1 MSGIPAYIFRQVL
14 GPLVFFTF
22 AFAGVAWLSQS
33 LRMLDLVINQSQS
46 AATYL
51 YLTILA
57 MPQVVGLLL
66 PFALAV
72 AIIYALNRMY
82 VESELVVIWAAG
94 FNRWA
99 VIWPIL
105 TIAFLT
111 MILAYFINLAIMPAG
126 MREVKD
132 RVFEIRADLVNTFVR
147 EGAFTNPV
155 GGLTVYVSENNP
167 GGDIRG
173 ILVHDARNPKSVA
186 TYMAQRGL
194 LANTPVGPRLIM
206 SKGNVQWLE
215 GGAGHLKV
223 LDFDKYVFDL
233 SQFDKQRDSNAR
245 EQSELY
251 LHELLYPSPKLQL
264 TDKQRRKYISEAHN
278 RLSGP
283 IYCLVFAL
291 IGVYALVGGS
301 FNRRGYGGRIALACG
316 AILAA
321 RLPGFGF
328 QQLTNS
334 SPDLAFTMYVWPLI
348 WVFGLMFVLSVPR
361 FEQLRGAAPS
371 SQPIPRFEP

>member
-1 MSGIPAYIFRQVL
+1 MSGIPYYIFRQVL

-22 AFAGVAWLSQS
+22 ALVGVAWLSQS

-57 MPQVVGLLL
+57 LPQVVGLLL
-66 PFALAV
+66 PFALIVAV
-72 AIIYALNRMY
+72 IYALNRMY

-94 FNRWA
+94 FSRWA
-99 VIWPIL
+99 VVMPIL
-105 TIAFLT
+105 LIAILT
-111 MILAYFINLAIMPAG
+111 TLAAYVSNLMIMPAG

-147 EGAFTNPV
+147 EGAFTNPIA
-155 GGLTVYVSENNP
+155 GLTVYVSENNA

-173 ILVHDARNPKSVA
+173 ILVHDARNPKGVA

-194 LANTPVGPRLIM
+194 LANTPAGPRLIM
-206 SKGNVQWLE
+206 FRGNVQWVE
-215 GGAGHLKV
+215 GGAGRLKV
-223 LDFDKYVFDL
+223 LDFEKYTFDL
-233 SQFDKQRDSNAR
+233 GQFDKQRDASLR
-245 EQSELY
+245 EPSERY
-251 LHELLYPSPKLQL
+251 LNELLYPEKTV
-264 TDKQRRKYISEAHN
+264 TDKQRRKYFAEAHN

-283 IYCLVFAL
+283 LYCLVFAL

-301 FNRRGYGGRIALACG
+301 FNRRGYGGRIALAFG
-316 AILAA
+316 AVLLA
-321 RLPGFGF
+321 RLPGFGL

-334 SPDLAFTMYVWPLI
+334 TPDLAFSMYVWPALWVVGLI
-348 WVFGLMFVLSVPR
+348 FMLSFPG
-361 FEQLRGAAPS
+361 FDNLTTGNK
-371 SQPIPRFEP
+371 SQPQPAENPT